1 MTVRAVVIIT
11 WIQAMVGRQALG
23 CLHTQGACEAQ
34 KVSYRD
40 AVRLHIAKILQ
51 YSPFHAECHV
61 CSADSLPLCCLSC
74 DFIGCPRHSSH
85 EHSLGCCLGSDLE
98 GAVWCFECKDAV
110 IDAEFEQIRDAEIH
124 KAMHAPG
131 PRNALQKH
139 QIKEVSSN
147 AHAGL
152 KGLVNLGAT
161 CYISVVLQSLVHNP
175 LVRAFFLG
183 GGHQQELCS
192 RSSCLVC
199 AVDRLYTD
207 FFGSVS
213 VSGYGITDLLIALAG
228 KQPVMGAGSTEQ
240 DAHEF
245 YLMLLSEFHTVFNS
259 AKSSAANRL
268 PGQLHTS
275 KMVTDEPCGC
285 VTHRNFAGSIESTL
299 KCNCGKDTRRREPI
313 VDLGLDL
320 GNATSTSLD
329 ASLKR
334 FVTPETIAN
343 YTCDNCGKQNTT
355 TKQQKLADLPA
366 VLLIQLKR
374 FKHVGGTKGSIKVET
389 PVYFPL
395 QIDVAPYTSSEN
407 LNQRSLV
414 YELYGVICHTG
425 TLDTGHYT
433 CMMKHS
439 SGQWYNFDDVAVTPV
454 DVKTVTQAKRAY
466 LLFYIVK
473 WTV

>member
-1 MTVRAVVIIT
+1 MA
-11 WIQAMVGRQALG
+11 GRQALG
-23 CLHTQGACEAQ
+23 CPHTQGASEAQ
-34 KVSYRD
+34 KASYRD
-40 AVRLHIAKILQ
+40 AVRLHIAKILH
-51 YSPFHAECHV
+51 YSTFHAECHV
-61 CSADSLPLCCLSC
+61 CGTDSLPLCCLSC
-74 DFIGCPRHSSH
+74 DFIGCPRHSVH

-98 GAVWCFECKDAV
+98 GAVWCFECKDIV
-110 IDAEFEQIRDAEIH
+110 LDAEFERFRGIEIH
-124 KAMHAPG
+124 KAMHAPSL
-131 PRNALQKH
+131 PQASQKQQVREIPPH
-139 QIKEVSSN
+139 

-152 KGLVNLGAT
+152 RGLVNLGAT

-183 GGHQQELCS
+183 GGHQRDLCH
-192 RSSCLVC
+192 RPSCLVC

-207 FFGSVS
+207 FFGSPS
-213 VSGYGITDLLIALAG
+213 VAGYGITDLLIALAE

-259 AKSSAANRL
+259 AKSSAANKL
-268 PGQLHTS
+268 PGNTHTP
-275 KMVTDEPCGC
+275 KAVGDEPCGC

-299 KCNCGKDTRRREPI
+299 KCDCGKDTRRREPI

-334 FVTPETIAN
+334 FVTPEPIAN
-343 YTCDNCGKQNTT
+343 YTCDHCGKQNTT
-355 TKQQKLADLPA
+355 TKQQKLADPPA

-374 FKHVGGTKGSIKVET
+374 FKHIGGTKGSIKVET
-389 PVYFPL
+389 PVDFPL
-395 QIDVAPYTSSEN
+395 QIDVAPYTSSGN
-407 LNQRSLV
+407 SNQRSLV
-414 YELYGVICHTG
+414 YELYGVTCHIG

-454 DVKTVTQAKRAY
+454 DVNVVTQAKRAY